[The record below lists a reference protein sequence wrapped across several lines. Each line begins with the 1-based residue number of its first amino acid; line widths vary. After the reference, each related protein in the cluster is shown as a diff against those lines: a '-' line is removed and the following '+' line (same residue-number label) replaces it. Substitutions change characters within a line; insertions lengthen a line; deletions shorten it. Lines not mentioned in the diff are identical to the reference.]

1 MSAASLTTIN
11 AALKEFWENALAY
24 QLNDKILLLNRLQST
39 TENLYGRYALIPLHT
54 GRSGGLS
61 ARPEYGTIQSV
72 DQQRVAQ
79 AQYTLKYLYGR
90 GGVSGPSMELTS
102 SKEGSVVS
110 IIELEMNRLLDD
122 AKVDAARQLYGT
134 GDGKVTQCGV
144 TAASATIVLSG
155 TGFNEAVQKGQ
166 IYVGMFITI
175 GTVANPVLRTVETAV
190 TGIVPSGPSITVA
203 AGALTTA
210 ITDFVFRSGNAIA
223 TSVSYE
229 ISGLQQAVATAA
241 NTFGGIDA
249 STAANSYW
257 DNLRIAQGGNLTLD
271 AFTRAFNTVNGIAGG
286 NVSCVI
292 TSFGVQRAFYN
303 LLQSQVRY
311 MNPMTLA
318 SGYQSLD
325 YMGVPV
331 IADKDAPY
339 GNAYFLDERFFRIYS
354 NQDWHWMD
362 DDGKV
367 LKWVANQDAWQFVLR
382 RYMNLGM
389 SRRNC
394 QLVMSG
400 IQVAG
405 AADPG
410 A

>member
-1 MSAASLTTIN
+1 MPASLTTIN

-54 GRSGGLS
+54 SRSGGLS
-61 ARPEYGTIQSV
+61 ARPEYGTIQAAGN
-72 DQQRVAQ
+72 QALAQ

-90 GGVSGPSMELTS
+90 GQVSGPSMELTS

-122 AKVDAARQLYGT
+122 AKVDTARQLYGSS
-134 GDGKVTQCGV
+134 DGKVTQMGV
-144 TAASATIVLSG
+144 TSASATIVLSG

-166 IYVGMFITI
+166 IYVGMLITI
-175 GTVANPVLRTVETAV
+175 GTVANPVLRTTETTV
-190 TGIVPSGPSITVA
+190 TGIVPSGPTITVS

-210 ITDFVFRSGNAIA
+210 ITDFLFRSGNADA
-223 TSVSYE
+223 TPLCYE
-229 ISGLQQAVATAA
+229 INGLQAAVSTAA
-241 NTFGGIDA
+241 NTFGNINA
-249 STAANSYW
+249 ALAANSYW
-257 DNLRIAQGGNLTLD
+257 DNLRNPLNGNLTLD
-271 AFTRAFNTVNGIAGG
+271 AFTKSFNTVNGIAGG
-286 NVSCVI
+286 QVSCVI
-292 TSFGVQRAFYN
+292 TSFGIQRAFYN

-311 MNPMTLA
+311 MNPMQLS

-325 YMGVPV
+325 YMGIPV

-339 GNAYFLDERFFRIYS
+339 GNVYFLDERWFRIYS

-382 RYMNLGM
+382 RYMNMGL

-394 QLVMSG
+394 QFVLSG
-400 IQVAG
+400 VQVAG